1 MRILVLVFALTIA
14 CATALR
20 SQLPD
25 DARCYAASS
34 IIWPLGADTGAG
46 SGSGSGS
53 GSWLI
58 LLARRYSDSTRRL
71 AAYAVD
77 TSGNT
82 YGGSWQR
89 LGGDSVEASLRD
101 ELTVTRL
108 RLVEKHDGLI
118 GSAHGISDEMKRDSS
133 GVSVPFEYDWS
144 ARFKRVRCAA
154 VPDSLL
160 KHVDAA

>member
-1 MRILVLVFALTIA
+1 LRILVLVFALAVA

-20 SQLPD
+20 SQLPED
-25 DARCYAASS
+25 TRCYAASS

-46 SGSGSGS
+46 SSA

-77 TSGNT
+77 TYGNT

-89 LGGDSVEASLRD
+89 LAGDSVEASLRD
-101 ELTVTRL
+101 QLTVTRL
-108 RLVEKHDGLI
+108 RLVEKHAVLI
-118 GSAHGISDEMKRDSS
+118 GRAHGISDQMKRDSS
-133 GVSVPFEYDWS
+133 GVFVRSEYDWS
-144 ARFKRVRCAA
+144 ARFRRVRCAA
-154 VPDSLL
+154 IPDSLL